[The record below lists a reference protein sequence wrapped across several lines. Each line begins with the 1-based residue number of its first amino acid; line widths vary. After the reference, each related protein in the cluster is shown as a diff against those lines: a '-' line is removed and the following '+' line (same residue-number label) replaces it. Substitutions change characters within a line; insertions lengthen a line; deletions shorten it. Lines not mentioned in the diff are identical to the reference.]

1 MTPDLKI
8 QDLPDS
14 EEKVMLALWR
24 CGGEASFY
32 QIQLALEGER
42 WAPSTLLNFLY
53 RLEKRGFVRVSKQG
67 GRNRYLPLIDRR
79 RYLAGRVRRF
89 LERFWG
95 GSLTRMTGEMLT
107 ARALGDE
114 ELESLHHLLEK
125 DLAERYTGEDDL
137 YDPWEG

>member
-1 MTPDLKI
+1 MTPDLEI

-67 GRNRYLPLIDRR
+67 GRNRYLPLIDRHH
-79 RYLAGRVRRF
+79 YLAGRVRRF

-125 DLAERYTGEDDL
+125 NLAERYTGEDDL